1 MLVARTSSHQ
11 SRMDVKNST
20 GYQFI
25 KTENLFAFSVSLY
38 YFYYYYSYVTASFLL
53 TRVTVACTVVAVAV
67 AIFFFL
73 LFFWVKILGLSIRL
87 GPRCRIRQTFDAC
100 FWFGVT
106 SSMKVYKSDGNA
118 TTLRRSIQLLLPFN
132 KEKKKTCW
140 LRCVLNTF
148 FFLFQKYIKMQMSL
162 DFESPERAVEWAK
175 WWMFAER
182 ARL

>member
-11 SRMDVKNST
+11 SRMDVENST

-67 AIFFFL
+67 AIFFF
-73 LFFWVKILGLSIRL
+73 FFSFELKSWVCRFVLGLDVGFDRHSMRVFGL
-87 GPRCRIRQTFDAC
+87 ASHLRWKFTSPMAMLLRCAAAYNFFCHLT
-100 FWFGVT
+100 
-106 SSMKVYKSDGNA
+106 
-118 TTLRRSIQLLLPFN
+118 
-132 KEKKKTCW
+132 KKKKPCW
-140 LRCVLNTF
+140 DVCWIHF